1 MAYNKNKTS
10 STYEGAKKSWQE
22 LADEKLKLMGDKL
35 VQIMIDFRENPTKY
49 KRGWFVS
56 NQLPYNAVTGREYK
70 GPTNIMGLLSSQYE
84 HPGFVTGTDVARL
97 FKETNGEVRIRK
109 GEKCTNYVCFTSVVP
124 VKDSAE
130 GNKNDSSESE
140 EEKQEQKTRKFV
152 KFYPA
157 YNVSQLS
164 DAGQEMFP
172 ARVPKV
178 MNEFEEVDF
187 IRKMGL
193 AMEATGLRFDSTA
206 EGKAYYSP
214 SQDLIHL
221 PGQQRFESAALFART
236 KAHEIGHATGHVSR
250 MNRDQSHRFGSRGYA
265 FEELV
270 AETFSMMVGMKT
282 GHGYDPR
289 THDNHTAYLNNWI
302 EVLTTDPKGLK
313 EFLFP
318 ALFEAHKGFQFV
330 EKQMIA
336 MKFLEEEEHLDE
348 KEDKEQQKAIE
359 KREEAITKEFKDR
372 KIALA
377 M

>member
-1 MAYNKNKTS
+1 MAYNKNNTS
-10 STYEGAKKSWQE
+10 RTYESAKKSWQE
-22 LADEKLKLMGDKL
+22 LADEKLKLTGDKL
-35 VQIMIDFRENPTKY
+35 VQIMIDFRDNPTKY
-49 KRGWFVS
+49 KKGWFVS
-56 NQLPYNAVTGREYK
+56 NQLPYNAVTGRAYT

-84 HPGFVTGTDVARL
+84 HPGFVTGTDISRL
-97 FKETNGEVRIRK
+97 FKETNGDVRIRK

-124 VKDSAE
+124 VKDDEQASNTT
-130 GNKNDSSESE
+130 GQDE
-140 EEKQEQKTRKFV
+140 EAKEQKTRKFV

-172 ARVPKV
+172 ARSPRV

-187 IRKMGL
+187 IRKMGV

-206 EGKAYYSP
+206 QGNAYYSP
-214 SQDLIHL
+214 GQDLIHL
-221 PGQQRFESAALFART
+221 PGQHRFESAALFART
-236 KAHEIGHATGHVSR
+236 KAHEIGHATGHKSR
-250 MNRDQSHRFGSRGYA
+250 MNRDQSHGFGSRGYA

-302 EVLTTDPKGLK
+302 EVLTSDPKSMK

-318 ALFEAHKGFQFV
+318 ALFEAHKGYQFV
-330 EKQMIA
+330 EKQMMA
-336 MKFLEEEEHLDE
+336 MNLLDEEERAQD
-348 KEDKEQQKAIE
+348 KIEDKENKKAIE
-359 KREEAITKEFKDR
+359 QREDGIAKEFKDR
-372 KIALA
+372 KMA
-377 M
+377 MAM